1 MAHFETSNNDSI
13 KKTETMVSNN
23 ETKQWFV
30 QEITPYYNLVKPK
43 GTKPTMVYFIVRIKS
58 EQVRISTGYKVYPN
72 QWEKNKAKVSKLL
85 PKLES
90 DNNMILNNQIKIY
103 NQRFDEYKYLVNC
116 GQIEMNKDTLRHYI
130 YKGQIMKKIKKALN
144 IPQTLKNYIYND
156 ISFTDATKE
165 NRVREVEKFESFLNG
180 RVLNSYSE
188 LNTKLFREFQ
198 EWLIENV
205 EGKNEDGTASPAT
218 LNKIVSNL
226 LGSINKYLVANEI
239 ISKSQ
244 FIDIVVTPIRQT
256 KNDNKIAL
264 TEDEIYLLHNYQCET
279 EKDTQIRDLFL
290 LECTTGQR
298 FSDVNKVTNNIIH
311 KDGRTYINLVQDKN
325 KAPIQVDIL
334 FEMALEIVQKYDY
347 KLPNISNKLLNERIK
362 IIAQKAGIK
371 GSEELFFDHIDK
383 SKARTITRERHECV
397 CSHTGRNTFVTM
409 LSLRGWHYNEI
420 GRYTGH
426 KKIETIQHYD
436 KSKVG
441 TKYRVMFEALQ
452 KERPELLLKLVT
464 DKVDKEKLSKEITKE
479 PLNLSANPLLNDN
492 EKKELEYYAID
503 SITFDTLLDTQ
514 FLASKINK
522 ATELK
527 SQVGHLK
534 DGKLCSYDN
543 EITSL
548 ISEIE
553 KFSQSSTSDSDVAKQ
568 YVKQLSVWK
577 LSDLHDSFR
586 EIIVKCVKIGI
597 SKDAI
602 MQFINKA
609 VEIGLLDKER
619 FTNIKEITTVL
630 LNKRNKD

>member
-1 MAHFETSNNDSI
+1 MAHSETSNNGSI
-13 KKTETMVSNN
+13 KKAETMVSNN
-23 ETKQWFV
+23 EIKQCFV

-43 GTKPTMVYFIVRIKS
+43 GTKPTMVYFIVRIKK
-58 EQVRISTGYKVYPN
+58 EQVRISTRCKVYPN

-116 GQIEMNKDTLRHYI
+116 GQIEMNKDTLKHYI
-130 YKGQIMKKIKKALN
+130 YKGQIMKEIKEALN
-144 IPQTLKNYIYND
+144 IPQTLKKYIYND
-156 ISFTDATKE
+156 ISFTDATRE
-165 NRVREVEKFESFLNG
+165 NRIREVEKFESFLNG

-244 FIDIVVTPIRQT
+244 FIDIVVTPIKQT

-279 EKDTQIRDLFL
+279 EKDEQIRDLFL

-383 SKARTITRERHECV
+383 SKAYTITRERYECV

-409 LSLRGWHYNEI
+409 LSLRGWHYHEI

-464 DKVDKEKLSKEITKE
+464 DKVNKETSKE
-479 PLNLSANPLLNDN
+479 PNNLSTNSLLNDN
-492 EKKELEYYAID
+492 VKVKPEYYAIN
-503 SITFDTLLDTQ
+503 SITFDILLDTQ
-514 FLASKINK
+514 FFASKINK
-522 ATELK
+522 AVELQ

-543 EITSL
+543 EIASL

-577 LSDLHDSFR
+577 LSDLHDCFR
-586 EIIVKCVKIGI
+586 KMIIKCVEIGI
-597 SKDAI
+597 SRDAI

-609 VEIGLLDKER
+609 LEIGLLDNER
-619 FTNIKEITTVL
+619 FINIKEITTAL
-630 LNKRNKD
+630 LDKRNQD

>member
-1 MAHFETSNNDSI
+1 MAHSETSNNGSI
-13 KKTETMVSNN
+13 KKAETMVSNN
-23 ETKQWFV
+23 EIKQCFV

-43 GTKPTMVYFIVRIKS
+43 GTKPTMVYFIVRIKK
-58 EQVRISTGYKVYPN
+58 EQVRISTRCKVYPN

-116 GQIEMNKDTLRHYI
+116 GQIEMNKDTLKHYI
-130 YKGQIMKKIKKALN
+130 YKGQIMKEIKEALN
-144 IPQTLKNYIYND
+144 IPQTLKKYIYND
-156 ISFTDATKE
+156 ISFTDATRE
-165 NRVREVEKFESFLNG
+165 NRIREVEKFESFLNG

-244 FIDIVVTPIRQT
+244 FIDIVVTPIKQT

-279 EKDTQIRDLFL
+279 EKDEQIRDLFL

-383 SKARTITRERHECV
+383 SKAYTITRERYECV

-409 LSLRGWHYNEI
+409 LSLRGWHYHEI

-464 DKVDKEKLSKEITKE
+464 DKVNKETSKE
-479 PLNLSANPLLNDN
+479 PNNLSTNSLLNDN
-492 EKKELEYYAID
+492 VKVKPEYYAIN
-503 SITFDTLLDTQ
+503 SITFDILLDTQ
-514 FLASKINK
+514 FFASKINK
-522 ATELK
+522 AIELQ

-543 EITSL
+543 EIASL

-553 KFSQSSTSDSDVAKQ
+553 KLSQSSTSDSDVAKQ
-568 YVKQLSVWK
+568 YVKQLSVGK
-577 LSDLHDSFR
+577 LSDLHECFR
-586 EIIVKCVKIGI
+586 EMIIKCIKIGI

-609 VEIGLLDKER
+609 LEIGLLDNER
-619 FTNIKEITTVL
+619 FINIKEITTAL
-630 LNKRNKD
+630 LDKRNQD

>member
-1 MAHFETSNNDSI
+1 MAHSETSNNGSI
-13 KKTETMVSNN
+13 KKAETMVSNN
-23 ETKQWFV
+23 EIKQCFV

-43 GTKPTMVYFIVRIKS
+43 GTKPTMVYFIVRIKK
-58 EQVRISTGYKVYPN
+58 EQVRISTRCKVYPN

-116 GQIEMNKDTLRHYI
+116 GQIEMNKDTLKHYI
-130 YKGQIMKKIKKALN
+130 YKGQIMKEIKEALN
-144 IPQTLKNYIYND
+144 IPQTLKKYIYND
-156 ISFTDATKE
+156 ISFTDATRE
-165 NRVREVEKFESFLNG
+165 NRIREVEKFESFLNG

-244 FIDIVVTPIRQT
+244 FIDIVVTPIKQT

-279 EKDTQIRDLFL
+279 EKDEQIRDLFL

-383 SKARTITRERHECV
+383 SKAYTITRERYECV

-409 LSLRGWHYNEI
+409 LSLRGWHYHEI

-464 DKVDKEKLSKEITKE
+464 DKVNKETSKE
-479 PLNLSANPLLNDN
+479 PNNLSTNSLLNDN
-492 EKKELEYYAID
+492 VKVKPEYYAIN
-503 SITFDTLLDTQ
+503 SITFDILLDTQ
-514 FLASKINK
+514 FFASKINK
-522 ATELK
+522 AVELQ

-543 EITSL
+543 EIASL

-553 KFSQSSTSDSDVAKQ
+553 KLSQSSTSDSDVAKQ

-577 LSDLHDSFR
+577 LSDLHECFR
-586 EIIVKCVKIGI
+586 EMIIKCVKIGI
-597 SKDAI
+597 SRDAI

-609 VEIGLLDKER
+609 LEIGLLDNER
-619 FTNIKEITTVL
+619 FINIKEITTAL
-630 LNKRNKD
+630 LDKRNQD

>member
-1 MAHFETSNNDSI
+1 MAHSETSNNDSI
-13 KKTETMVSNN
+13 KKAETMVSNN
-23 ETKQWFV
+23 EIKQCFV

-43 GTKPTMVYFIVRIKS
+43 GTKPTMVYFIVRIKK
-58 EQVRISTGYKVYPN
+58 EQVRISTRCKVYPN

-116 GQIEMNKDTLRHYI
+116 GQVEMNKDTLKHYI
-130 YKGQIMKKIKKALN
+130 YKGQIMKEIKEALN
-144 IPQTLKNYIYND
+144 IPQTLKKYIYND
-156 ISFTDATKE
+156 ISFTDATRE
-165 NRVREVEKFESFLNG
+165 NRIREVEKFESFLKG

-244 FIDIVVTPIRQT
+244 FIDIVITPIKQT

-279 EKDTQIRDLFL
+279 EKDEQIRDLFL

-383 SKARTITRERHECV
+383 SKAYTITRERYECV

-409 LSLRGWHYNEI
+409 LSLRGWHYHEI

-464 DKVDKEKLSKEITKE
+464 DKVNKETSKE
-479 PLNLSANPLLNDN
+479 PNNLSTNSLLNDN
-492 EKKELEYYAID
+492 VKVKPEYYAIN
-503 SITFDTLLDTQ
+503 SITFDILLDTQ
-514 FLASKINK
+514 FFASKINK
-522 ATELK
+522 AVELQ

-543 EITSL
+543 EIASL

-577 LSDLHDSFR
+577 LSDLHDCFR
-586 EIIVKCVKIGI
+586 KMIIKCVEIGI
-597 SKDAI
+597 SRDAI

-609 VEIGLLDKER
+609 LEIGLLDNER
-619 FTNIKEITTVL
+619 FTHIKEITTAL
-630 LNKRNKD
+630 LDKRNQG

>member
-1 MAHFETSNNDSI
+1 MAHSETSNNGSI
-13 KKTETMVSNN
+13 KKAETMVSNN
-23 ETKQWFV
+23 EIKQCFV

-43 GTKPTMVYFIVRIKS
+43 GTKPTMVYFIVRIKK
-58 EQVRISTGYKVYPN
+58 EQVRISTRCKVYPN

-116 GQIEMNKDTLRHYI
+116 GQIEMNKDTLKHYI
-130 YKGQIMKKIKKALN
+130 YKGQIMKEIKEALN
-144 IPQTLKNYIYND
+144 IPQTLKKYIYND
-156 ISFTDATKE
+156 ISFTDATRE
-165 NRVREVEKFESFLNG
+165 NRIREVEKFESFLNG

-244 FIDIVVTPIRQT
+244 FIDIVVTPIKQT

-279 EKDTQIRDLFL
+279 EKDEQIRDLFL

-383 SKARTITRERHECV
+383 SKAYTITRERYECV

-409 LSLRGWHYNEI
+409 LSLRGWHYHEI

-464 DKVDKEKLSKEITKE
+464 DKVNKETSKE
-479 PLNLSANPLLNDN
+479 PNNLSTNSLLNDN
-492 EKKELEYYAID
+492 VKVKPEYYAIN
-503 SITFDTLLDTQ
+503 SITFDILLDTQ
-514 FLASKINK
+514 FFASKINK
-522 ATELK
+522 AIELQ

-543 EITSL
+543 EIASL

-568 YVKQLSVWK
+568 YVKQLSVGK
-577 LSDLHDSFR
+577 LSDLHECFR
-586 EIIVKCVKIGI
+586 EMIIKCIKIGI

-609 VEIGLLDKER
+609 LEIGLLDNER
-619 FTNIKEITTVL
+619 FINIKEITTAL
-630 LNKRNKD
+630 LDKRNQD

>member
-1 MAHFETSNNDSI
+1 MAHSETSNNGSI
-13 KKTETMVSNN
+13 KKAETMVSNN
-23 ETKQWFV
+23 EIKQCFV

-43 GTKPTMVYFIVRIKS
+43 GTKPTMVYFIVRIKK
-58 EQVRISTGYKVYPN
+58 EQVRISTRCKVYPN

-90 DNNMILNNQIKIY
+90 DNNMILNNQIKKY

-116 GQIEMNKDTLRHYI
+116 GQIEMNKDTLKHYI
-130 YKGQIMKKIKKALN
+130 YKGQIMKEIKEALN
-144 IPQTLKNYIYND
+144 IPQTLKKYIYND
-156 ISFTDATKE
+156 ISFTDATRE
-165 NRVREVEKFESFLNG
+165 NRIREVEKFESFLNG

-244 FIDIVVTPIRQT
+244 FIDIVVTPIKQT

-279 EKDTQIRDLFL
+279 EKDEQIRDLFL

-383 SKARTITRERHECV
+383 SKAYTITRERYECV

-409 LSLRGWHYNEI
+409 LSLRGWHYHEI

-464 DKVDKEKLSKEITKE
+464 DKVNKETRKE
-479 PLNLSANPLLNDN
+479 PNNLSTNSLLNDN
-492 EKKELEYYAID
+492 EKVKPEYYAIN
-503 SITFDTLLDTQ
+503 SITFDILLDTQ
-514 FLASKINK
+514 FFASKINK
-522 ATELK
+522 AVELQ

-543 EITSL
+543 EIASL

-577 LSDLHDSFR
+577 LSDLHDCFR
-586 EIIVKCVKIGI
+586 KMIIKCVEIGI
-597 SKDAI
+597 SRDAI

-609 VEIGLLDKER
+609 LEIGLLDNAR
-619 FTNIKEITTVL
+619 FTNIKEITTAL
-630 LNKRNKD
+630 LDKRNQD

>member
-1 MAHFETSNNDSI
+1 MKEI
-13 KKTETMVSNN
+13 KE
-23 ETKQWFV
+23 
-30 QEITPYYNLVKPK
+30 
-43 GTKPTMVYFIVRIKS
+43 
-58 EQVRISTGYKVYPN
+58 
-72 QWEKNKAKVSKLL
+72 
-85 PKLES
+85 
-90 DNNMILNNQIKIY
+90 
-103 NQRFDEYKYLVNC
+103 
-116 GQIEMNKDTLRHYI
+116 
-130 YKGQIMKKIKKALN
+130 ALN
-144 IPQTLKNYIYND
+144 IPQTLKKYIYND
-156 ISFTDATKE
+156 ISFTDATRE
-165 NRVREVEKFESFLNG
+165 NRIREVEKFESFLNG

-244 FIDIVVTPIRQT
+244 FIDIVVTPIKQT

-279 EKDTQIRDLFL
+279 EKDEQIRDLFL

-383 SKARTITRERHECV
+383 SKAYTITRERYECV

-409 LSLRGWHYNEI
+409 LSLRGWHYHEI

-464 DKVDKEKLSKEITKE
+464 DKVNKETSKE
-479 PLNLSANPLLNDN
+479 PNNLSTNSLLNDN
-492 EKKELEYYAID
+492 VKVKPEYYAIN
-503 SITFDTLLDTQ
+503 SITFDILLDTQ
-514 FLASKINK
+514 FFASKINK
-522 ATELK
+522 AIELQ

-543 EITSL
+543 EIASL

-553 KFSQSSTSDSDVAKQ
+553 KLSQSSTSDSDVAKQ
-568 YVKQLSVWK
+568 YVKQLSVGK
-577 LSDLHDSFR
+577 LSDLHECFR
-586 EIIVKCVKIGI
+586 EMIIKCIKIGI

-609 VEIGLLDKER
+609 LEIGLLDNER
-619 FTNIKEITTVL
+619 FINIKEITTAL
-630 LNKRNKD
+630 LDKRNQD

>member
-1 MAHFETSNNDSI
+1 MAHSETSNNGSI
-13 KKTETMVSNN
+13 KKAETMVSNN
-23 ETKQWFV
+23 EIKQCFV

-43 GTKPTMVYFIVRIKS
+43 GTKPTMVYFIVRIKK
-58 EQVRISTGYKVYPN
+58 EQVRISTRCKVYPN

-116 GQIEMNKDTLRHYI
+116 GQIEMNKDTLKHYI
-130 YKGQIMKKIKKALN
+130 YKGQIMKEIKEALN
-144 IPQTLKNYIYND
+144 IPQTLKKYIYND
-156 ISFTDATKE
+156 ISFTDATRE
-165 NRVREVEKFESFLNG
+165 NRIREVEKFESFLNG

-244 FIDIVVTPIRQT
+244 FIDIVVTPIKQT

-264 TEDEIYLLHNYQCET
+264 TGDEIYLLHNYQCET
-279 EKDTQIRDLFL
+279 EKDEQIRDLFL

-383 SKARTITRERHECV
+383 SKAYTITRERYECV

-409 LSLRGWHYNEI
+409 LSLRGWHYHEI

-464 DKVDKEKLSKEITKE
+464 DKVNKETSKE
-479 PLNLSANPLLNDN
+479 PNNLSTNSLLNDN
-492 EKKELEYYAID
+492 VKVKPEYYAIN
-503 SITFDTLLDTQ
+503 SITFDILLDTQ
-514 FLASKINK
+514 FFASKINK
-522 ATELK
+522 AVELQ

-543 EITSL
+543 EIASL

-553 KFSQSSTSDSDVAKQ
+553 KLSQSSTSDSDVAKQ

-577 LSDLHDSFR
+577 LSDLHDCFR
-586 EIIVKCVKIGI
+586 KMIIKCVEIGI
-597 SKDAI
+597 SRDAI

-609 VEIGLLDKER
+609 LEIGLLDNER
-619 FTNIKEITTVL
+619 FINIKEITTAL
-630 LNKRNKD
+630 LDKRNQD

>member
-1 MAHFETSNNDSI
+1 MAHSETSNNGSI
-13 KKTETMVSNN
+13 KKAETMVSNN
-23 ETKQWFV
+23 EIKQCFV

-43 GTKPTMVYFIVRIKS
+43 GTKPTMVYFIVRIKK
-58 EQVRISTGYKVYPN
+58 EQVRISTRCKVYPN

-116 GQIEMNKDTLRHYI
+116 GQIEMNKDTLKHYI
-130 YKGQIMKKIKKALN
+130 YKGQIMKEIKEALN
-144 IPQTLKNYIYND
+144 IPQTLKKYIYND
-156 ISFTDATKE
+156 ISFTDATRE
-165 NRVREVEKFESFLNG
+165 NRIREVEKFESFLNG

-244 FIDIVVTPIRQT
+244 FIDIVVTPIKQT

-279 EKDTQIRDLFL
+279 EKDEQIRDLFL

-383 SKARTITRERHECV
+383 SKAYTITRERYECV

-409 LSLRGWHYNEI
+409 LSLRGWHYHEI

-464 DKVDKEKLSKEITKE
+464 DKVNKETSKE
-479 PLNLSANPLLNDN
+479 PNNLSTNSLLNDN
-492 EKKELEYYAID
+492 VKVKPEYYAIN
-503 SITFDTLLDTQ
+503 SITFDILLDTQ
-514 FLASKINK
+514 FFASKINK
-522 ATELK
+522 AVELQ

-543 EITSL
+543 EIASL

-568 YVKQLSVWK
+568 YVKQLSVGK
-577 LSDLHDSFR
+577 LSDLHECFR
-586 EIIVKCVKIGI
+586 EMIIKCVKIGI
-597 SKDAI
+597 SRDAI

-609 VEIGLLDKER
+609 LEIGLLDNAR
-619 FTNIKEITTVL
+619 FTNIKEITTAL
-630 LNKRNKD
+630 LDKRNQD

>member
-1 MAHFETSNNDSI
+1 
-13 KKTETMVSNN
+13 
-23 ETKQWFV
+23 
-30 QEITPYYNLVKPK
+30 
-43 GTKPTMVYFIVRIKS
+43 
-58 EQVRISTGYKVYPN
+58 
-72 QWEKNKAKVSKLL
+72 
-85 PKLES
+85 
-90 DNNMILNNQIKIY
+90 MILNNQIKIY

-116 GQIEMNKDTLRHYI
+116 GQIEMNKDTLKHYI
-130 YKGQIMKKIKKALN
+130 YKGQIMKEIKEALN
-144 IPQTLKNYIYND
+144 IPQTLKKYIYND
-156 ISFTDATKE
+156 ISFTDATRE
-165 NRVREVEKFESFLNG
+165 NRIREVEKFESFLNG

-244 FIDIVVTPIRQT
+244 FIDIVVTPIKQT

-279 EKDTQIRDLFL
+279 EKDEQIRDLFL

-383 SKARTITRERHECV
+383 SKAYTITRERYECV

-409 LSLRGWHYNEI
+409 LSLRGWHYHEI

-464 DKVDKEKLSKEITKE
+464 DKVNKETSKE
-479 PLNLSANPLLNDN
+479 PNNLSTNSLLNDN
-492 EKKELEYYAID
+492 VKVKPEYYAIN
-503 SITFDTLLDTQ
+503 SITFDILLDTQ
-514 FLASKINK
+514 FFASKINK
-522 ATELK
+522 AIELQ

-543 EITSL
+543 EIASL

-553 KFSQSSTSDSDVAKQ
+553 KLSQSSTSDSDVAKQ
-568 YVKQLSVWK
+568 YVKQLSVGK
-577 LSDLHDSFR
+577 LSDLHECFR
-586 EIIVKCVKIGI
+586 EMIIKCIKIGI

-609 VEIGLLDKER
+609 LEIGLLDNER
-619 FTNIKEITTVL
+619 FINIKEITTAL
-630 LNKRNKD
+630 LDKRNQD

>member
-1 MAHFETSNNDSI
+1 MAHSETSNNGSI
-13 KKTETMVSNN
+13 KKAETMVSNN
-23 ETKQWFV
+23 EIKQCFV

-43 GTKPTMVYFIVRIKS
+43 GTKPTMVYFIVRIKK
-58 EQVRISTGYKVYPN
+58 EQVRISTRCKVYPN

-116 GQIEMNKDTLRHYI
+116 GQIEMNKDTLKHYI
-130 YKGQIMKKIKKALN
+130 YKGQIMKEIKEALN
-144 IPQTLKNYIYND
+144 IPQTLKKYIYND
-156 ISFTDATKE
+156 ISFTDATRE
-165 NRVREVEKFESFLNG
+165 NRIREVEKFESFLNG

-244 FIDIVVTPIRQT
+244 FIDIVVTPIKQT

-279 EKDTQIRDLFL
+279 EKDEQIRDLFL

-383 SKARTITRERHECV
+383 SKAYTITRERYECV

-409 LSLRGWHYNEI
+409 LSLRGWHYHEI

-464 DKVDKEKLSKEITKE
+464 DKVNKETSKE
-479 PLNLSANPLLNDN
+479 PNNLSTNSLLNDN
-492 EKKELEYYAID
+492 VKVKPEYYAIN
-503 SITFDTLLDTQ
+503 SITFDILLDTQ
-514 FLASKINK
+514 FFASKINK
-522 ATELK
+522 AIELQ

-543 EITSL
+543 EIASL

-553 KFSQSSTSDSDVAKQ
+553 KLSQSSTSDSDVAKQ
-568 YVKQLSVWK
+568 YVKQLSVGK
-577 LSDLHDSFR
+577 QSDLHDSFR
-586 EIIVKCVKIGI
+586 EMIIKCVKIGI

-609 VEIGLLDKER
+609 LEIGLLDNER
-619 FTNIKEITTVL
+619 FINIKEITTAL
-630 LNKRNKD
+630 LDKRNQD

>member
-1 MAHFETSNNDSI
+1 MAHSETSNNGSI
-13 KKTETMVSNN
+13 KKAETMVSNN
-23 ETKQWFV
+23 EIKQCFV

-43 GTKPTMVYFIVRIKS
+43 GTKPTMVYFIVRIKK
-58 EQVRISTGYKVYPN
+58 EQVRISTRCKVYPN
-72 QWEKNKAKVSKLL
+72 QWEKDKAKVSKLL

-116 GQIEMNKDTLRHYI
+116 GQIEMNKDTLKHYI
-130 YKGQIMKKIKKALN
+130 YKGQIMKEIKEALN
-144 IPQTLKNYIYND
+144 IPQTLKKYIYND
-156 ISFTDATKE
+156 ISFTDATRE
-165 NRVREVEKFESFLNG
+165 NRIREVEKFESFLNG

-244 FIDIVVTPIRQT
+244 FIDIVVTPIKQT

-279 EKDTQIRDLFL
+279 EKDEQIRDLFL

-383 SKARTITRERHECV
+383 SKAYTITRERYECV

-409 LSLRGWHYNEI
+409 LSLRGWHYHEI

-464 DKVDKEKLSKEITKE
+464 DKVNKETSKE
-479 PLNLSANPLLNDN
+479 PNNLSTNSLLNDN
-492 EKKELEYYAID
+492 VKVKPEYYAIN
-503 SITFDTLLDTQ
+503 SITFDILLDTQ
-514 FLASKINK
+514 FFASKINK
-522 ATELK
+522 AIELQ

-543 EITSL
+543 EIASL

-553 KFSQSSTSDSDVAKQ
+553 KLSQSSTSDSDVAKQ
-568 YVKQLSVWK
+568 YVKQLSVGK
-577 LSDLHDSFR
+577 QSDLYDSFR
-586 EIIVKCVKIGI
+586 EMIIKCVKIGI

-609 VEIGLLDKER
+609 LEIGLLDNER
-619 FTNIKEITTVL
+619 FINIKEITTAL
-630 LNKRNKD
+630 LDKRNQD

>member
-1 MAHFETSNNDSI
+1 MAHSETSNNGSI
-13 KKTETMVSNN
+13 KKAETMVSNN
-23 ETKQWFV
+23 EIKQCFV

-43 GTKPTMVYFIVRIKS
+43 GTKPTMVYFIVRIKK
-58 EQVRISTGYKVYPN
+58 EQVRISTRCKVYPN

-116 GQIEMNKDTLRHYI
+116 GQIEMNKDTLKHYI
-130 YKGQIMKKIKKALN
+130 YKGQIMKEIKEALN
-144 IPQTLKNYIYND
+144 IPQTLKKYIYND
-156 ISFTDATKE
+156 ISFTDATRE
-165 NRVREVEKFESFLNG
+165 NRIREVEKFESFLNG

-244 FIDIVVTPIRQT
+244 FIDIVVTPIKQT

-279 EKDTQIRDLFL
+279 EKDEQIRDLFL

-383 SKARTITRERHECV
+383 SKAYTITRERYECV

-409 LSLRGWHYNEI
+409 LSLRGWHYHEI

-464 DKVDKEKLSKEITKE
+464 DKVNKETRKE
-479 PLNLSANPLLNDN
+479 PNNLSTNSLLNDN
-492 EKKELEYYAID
+492 EKVKPEYYAIN
-503 SITFDTLLDTQ
+503 SITFDILLDTQ
-514 FLASKINK
+514 FFASKINK
-522 ATELK
+522 AVELQ

-543 EITSL
+543 EIASL

-568 YVKQLSVWK
+568 YVKQLSVGK
-577 LSDLHDSFR
+577 LSDLHECFR
-586 EIIVKCVKIGI
+586 EMIIKCVKIGI

-609 VEIGLLDKER
+609 LEIGLLDNER
-619 FTNIKEITTVL
+619 FINIKEITTAL
-630 LNKRNKD
+630 LDKRNQD

>member
-1 MAHFETSNNDSI
+1 MAHSETSNNGSI
-13 KKTETMVSNN
+13 KKAETMVSNN
-23 ETKQWFV
+23 EIKQCFV

-43 GTKPTMVYFIVRIKS
+43 GTKPTMVYFIVRIKK
-58 EQVRISTGYKVYPN
+58 EQVRISTRCKVYPN

-116 GQIEMNKDTLRHYI
+116 GQIEMNKDTLKHYI
-130 YKGQIMKKIKKALN
+130 YKGQIMKEIKEALN
-144 IPQTLKNYIYND
+144 IPQTLKKYIYND
-156 ISFTDATKE
+156 ISFTDATRE
-165 NRVREVEKFESFLNG
+165 NRIREVEKFESFLNG

-244 FIDIVVTPIRQT
+244 FIDIVVTPIKQT

-279 EKDTQIRDLFL
+279 EKDEQIRDLFL

-383 SKARTITRERHECV
+383 SKAYTITRERYECV

-409 LSLRGWHYNEI
+409 LSLRGWHYHEI

-464 DKVDKEKLSKEITKE
+464 DKVNKETSKE
-479 PLNLSANPLLNDN
+479 PNNLSTNSLLNDN
-492 EKKELEYYAID
+492 VKVKPEYYAIN
-503 SITFDTLLDTQ
+503 SITFDILLDTQ
-514 FLASKINK
+514 FFASKINK
-522 ATELK
+522 AVELQ

-543 EITSL
+543 EIASL

-568 YVKQLSVWK
+568 YVKQLSVGK
-577 LSDLHDSFR
+577 LSDLYDCFR
-586 EIIVKCVKIGI
+586 EMIIKCVKIGI

-609 VEIGLLDKER
+609 LEIGLLDNER
-619 FTNIKEITTVL
+619 FINIKEITTAL
-630 LNKRNKD
+630 LDKRNQD

>member
-1 MAHFETSNNDSI
+1 MAHSETSNNGSI
-13 KKTETMVSNN
+13 KKAETMVSNN
-23 ETKQWFV
+23 EIKQCFV

-43 GTKPTMVYFIVRIKS
+43 GTKPTMVYFIVRIKK
-58 EQVRISTGYKVYPN
+58 EQVRISTRCKVYPN

-90 DNNMILNNQIKIY
+90 DNNMILNNQIKKY

-116 GQIEMNKDTLRHYI
+116 GQIEMNKDTLKHYI
-130 YKGQIMKKIKKALN
+130 YKGQIMKEIKEALN
-144 IPQTLKNYIYND
+144 IPQTLKKYIYND
-156 ISFTDATKE
+156 ISFTDATRE
-165 NRVREVEKFESFLNG
+165 NRIREVEKFESFLNG

-244 FIDIVVTPIRQT
+244 FIDIVVTPIKQT

-279 EKDTQIRDLFL
+279 EKDEQIRDLFL

-383 SKARTITRERHECV
+383 SKAYTITRERYECV

-409 LSLRGWHYNEI
+409 LSLRGWHYHEI

-464 DKVDKEKLSKEITKE
+464 DKVNKETRKE
-479 PLNLSANPLLNDN
+479 PNNLSTNSLLNDN
-492 EKKELEYYAID
+492 EKVKPEYYAIN
-503 SITFDTLLDTQ
+503 SITFDILLDTQ
-514 FLASKINK
+514 FFASKINK
-522 ATELK
+522 AVELQ

-543 EITSL
+543 EIASL

-577 LSDLHDSFR
+577 LSDLHDCF
-586 EIIVKCVKIGI
+586 
-597 SKDAI
+597 
-602 MQFINKA
+602 
-609 VEIGLLDKER
+609 
-619 FTNIKEITTVL
+619 
-630 LNKRNKD
+630 

>member
-1 MAHFETSNNDSI
+1 MAHSETSNNGSI
-13 KKTETMVSNN
+13 KKAETMVSNN
-23 ETKQWFV
+23 EIKQCFV

-43 GTKPTMVYFIVRIKS
+43 GTKPTMVYFIVRIKK
-58 EQVRISTGYKVYPN
+58 EQVRISTRCKVYPN

-116 GQIEMNKDTLRHYI
+116 GQIEMNKDTLKHYI
-130 YKGQIMKKIKKALN
+130 YKGQIMKEIKEALN
-144 IPQTLKNYIYND
+144 IPQTLKKYIYND
-156 ISFTDATKE
+156 ISFTDATRE
-165 NRVREVEKFESFLNG
+165 NRIREVEKFESFLNG

-244 FIDIVVTPIRQT
+244 FIDIVVTPIKQT

-279 EKDTQIRDLFL
+279 EKDEQIRDLFL

-383 SKARTITRERHECV
+383 SKAYTITRERYECV

-409 LSLRGWHYNEI
+409 LSLRGWHYHEI

-464 DKVDKEKLSKEITKE
+464 DKVNKETSKE
-479 PLNLSANPLLNDN
+479 PNNLSTNSLLNDN
-492 EKKELEYYAID
+492 VKVKPEYYAIN
-503 SITFDTLLDTQ
+503 SITFDILLDTQ
-514 FLASKINK
+514 FFASKINK
-522 ATELK
+522 AVELQ

-543 EITSL
+543 EIASL

-553 KFSQSSTSDSDVAKQ
+553 KLSQSSTSDSDVAKQ

-577 LSDLHDSFR
+577 LSDLHDCFR
-586 EIIVKCVKIGI
+586 KMIIKCVEIGI
-597 SKDAI
+597 SRDAI

-609 VEIGLLDKER
+609 LEIGLLDNER
-619 FTNIKEITTVL
+619 FTNIKEITTAL
-630 LNKRNKD
+630 LDKRNQD

>member
-1 MAHFETSNNDSI
+1 MAHSETSNNGSI
-13 KKTETMVSNN
+13 KKAETMVSNN
-23 ETKQWFV
+23 EIKQCFV

-43 GTKPTMVYFIVRIKS
+43 GTKPTMVYFIVRIKK
-58 EQVRISTGYKVYPN
+58 EQVRISTRCKVYPN
-72 QWEKNKAKVSKLL
+72 QWEKDKAKVSKLL

-116 GQIEMNKDTLRHYI
+116 GQIEMNKDTLKHYI
-130 YKGQIMKKIKKALN
+130 YKGQIMKEIKEALN
-144 IPQTLKNYIYND
+144 IPQTLKKYIYND
-156 ISFTDATKE
+156 ISFTDATRE
-165 NRVREVEKFESFLNG
+165 NRIREVEKFESFLNG

-244 FIDIVVTPIRQT
+244 FIDIVVTPIKQT

-279 EKDTQIRDLFL
+279 EKDEQIRDLFL

-383 SKARTITRERHECV
+383 SKAYTITRERYECV

-409 LSLRGWHYNEI
+409 LSLRGWHYHEI

-464 DKVDKEKLSKEITKE
+464 DKVNKETSKE
-479 PLNLSANPLLNDN
+479 PNNLSTNSLLNDN
-492 EKKELEYYAID
+492 VKVKPEYYAIN
-503 SITFDTLLDTQ
+503 SITFDILLDTQ
-514 FLASKINK
+514 FFASKINK
-522 ATELK
+522 AIELQ

-543 EITSL
+543 EIASL

-553 KFSQSSTSDSDVAKQ
+553 KLSQSSTSDSDVAKQ
-568 YVKQLSVWK
+568 YVKQLSVGK
-577 LSDLHDSFR
+577 LSDLHECFR
-586 EIIVKCVKIGI
+586 EMIIKCIKIGI

-609 VEIGLLDKER
+609 LEIGLLDNAR
-619 FTNIKEITTVL
+619 FTNIKEITTAL
-630 LNKRNKD
+630 LDKRNQD

>member
-1 MAHFETSNNDSI
+1 MAHSETSNNGSI
-13 KKTETMVSNN
+13 KKAETMVSNN
-23 ETKQWFV
+23 EIKQCFV

-43 GTKPTMVYFIVRIKS
+43 GTKPTMVYFIVRIKK
-58 EQVRISTGYKVYPN
+58 EQVRISTRCKVYPN

-116 GQIEMNKDTLRHYI
+116 GQIEMNKDTLKHYI
-130 YKGQIMKKIKKALN
+130 YKGQIMKEIKEALN
-144 IPQTLKNYIYND
+144 IPQTLKKYIYND
-156 ISFTDATKE
+156 ISFTDATRE
-165 NRVREVEKFESFLNG
+165 NRIREVEKFESFLNG

-244 FIDIVVTPIRQT
+244 FIDIVVTPIKQT

-279 EKDTQIRDLFL
+279 EKDEQIRDLFL

-383 SKARTITRERHECV
+383 SKAYTITRERYECV

-409 LSLRGWHYNEI
+409 LSLRGWHYHEI

-464 DKVDKEKLSKEITKE
+464 DKVNKETSKE
-479 PLNLSANPLLNDN
+479 PNNLSTNSLLNDN
-492 EKKELEYYAID
+492 VKVKPEYYAIN
-503 SITFDTLLDTQ
+503 SITFDILLDTQ
-514 FLASKINK
+514 FFASKINK
-522 ATELK
+522 AVELQ

-543 EITSL
+543 EIASL

-553 KFSQSSTSDSDVAKQ
+553 KLSQSSTSDSDVAKQ
-568 YVKQLSVWK
+568 YVKQLSIGK
-577 LSDLHDSFR
+577 LSDLHECFR
-586 EIIVKCVKIGI
+586 EMIIKCIKIGI

-609 VEIGLLDKER
+609 LEIGLLDNER
-619 FTNIKEITTVL
+619 FTNIKEITTAL
-630 LNKRNKD
+630 LDKRNQD

>member
-1 MAHFETSNNDSI
+1 MAHSETSNNGSI
-13 KKTETMVSNN
+13 KKAETMVSNN
-23 ETKQWFV
+23 EIKQCFV

-43 GTKPTMVYFIVRIKS
+43 GTKPTMVYFIVRIKK
-58 EQVRISTGYKVYPN
+58 EQVRISTRCKVYPN

-116 GQIEMNKDTLRHYI
+116 GQIEMNKDTLKHYI
-130 YKGQIMKKIKKALN
+130 YKGQIMKEIKEALN
-144 IPQTLKNYIYND
+144 IPQTLKKYIYND
-156 ISFTDATKE
+156 ISFTDATRE
-165 NRVREVEKFESFLNG
+165 NRIREVEKFESFLNG

-244 FIDIVVTPIRQT
+244 FIDIVVTPIKQT

-279 EKDTQIRDLFL
+279 EKDEQIRDLFL

-383 SKARTITRERHECV
+383 SKAYTITRERYECV

-409 LSLRGWHYNEI
+409 LSLRGWHYHEI

-464 DKVDKEKLSKEITKE
+464 DKVNKETRKE
-479 PLNLSANPLLNDN
+479 PNNLSTNSLLNDN
-492 EKKELEYYAID
+492 EKVKPEYYAIN
-503 SITFDTLLDTQ
+503 SITFDILLDTQ
-514 FLASKINK
+514 FFASKINK
-522 ATELK
+522 AVELQ

-543 EITSL
+543 EIASL

-568 YVKQLSVWK
+568 YVKQLSVGK
-577 LSDLHDSFR
+577 LSDLHECFR
-586 EIIVKCVKIGI
+586 EMIIKCVKIGI

-609 VEIGLLDKER
+609 LEIGLLDNAS
-619 FTNIKEITTVL
+619 FTNIKEITTAL
-630 LNKRNKD
+630 LDKRNQD

>member
-1 MAHFETSNNDSI
+1 MAHSETSNNGSI
-13 KKTETMVSNN
+13 KKAETMVSNN
-23 ETKQWFV
+23 EIKQCFV

-43 GTKPTMVYFIVRIKS
+43 GTKPTMVYFIVRIKK
-58 EQVRISTGYKVYPN
+58 EQVRISTRCKVYPN

-116 GQIEMNKDTLRHYI
+116 GQIEMNKDTLKHYI
-130 YKGQIMKKIKKALN
+130 YKGQIMKEIKEALN
-144 IPQTLKNYIYND
+144 IPQTLKKYIYND
-156 ISFTDATKE
+156 ISFTDATRE
-165 NRVREVEKFESFLNG
+165 NRIREVEKFESFLNG

-244 FIDIVVTPIRQT
+244 FIDIVVTPIKQT

-279 EKDTQIRDLFL
+279 EKDEQIRDLFL

-371 GSEELFFDHIDK
+371 GSEELFFDHINK
-383 SKARTITRERHECV
+383 SKAYTITRERYECV

-409 LSLRGWHYNEI
+409 LSLRGWHYHEI

-464 DKVDKEKLSKEITKE
+464 DKVNKETSKE
-479 PLNLSANPLLNDN
+479 PNNLSTNSLLNDN
-492 EKKELEYYAID
+492 VKVKPEYYAIN
-503 SITFDTLLDTQ
+503 SITFDILLDTQ
-514 FLASKINK
+514 FFASKINK
-522 ATELK
+522 AVELQ

-543 EITSL
+543 EIASL

-553 KFSQSSTSDSDVAKQ
+553 KLSQSSTSDSDVAKQ

-577 LSDLHDSFR
+577 LSDLHDCFR
-586 EIIVKCVKIGI
+586 KMIIKCVEIGI
-597 SKDAI
+597 SRDAI

-609 VEIGLLDKER
+609 LEIGLLDNER
-619 FTNIKEITTVL
+619 FINIKEITTAL
-630 LNKRNKD
+630 LDKRNQD

>member
-1 MAHFETSNNDSI
+1 MAHSETSNNDSI
-13 KKTETMVSNN
+13 KKAETMVSNN
-23 ETKQWFV
+23 EIKQCFV

-43 GTKPTMVYFIVRIKS
+43 GTKPTMVYFIVRIKK
-58 EQVRISTGYKVYPN
+58 EQVRISTRCKVYPN

-116 GQIEMNKDTLRHYI
+116 GQVEMNKDTLKHYI
-130 YKGQIMKKIKKALN
+130 YKGQIMKEIKEALN
-144 IPQTLKNYIYND
+144 IPQTLKKYIYND
-156 ISFTDATKE
+156 ISFTDATRE
-165 NRVREVEKFESFLNG
+165 NRIREVEKFESFLKG

-244 FIDIVVTPIRQT
+244 FIDIVVTPIKQT

-279 EKDTQIRDLFL
+279 EKDEQIRDLFL

-362 IIAQKAGIK
+362 IIAQTAGIK

-383 SKARTITRERHECV
+383 SKAYTITRERYECV

-409 LSLRGWHYNEI
+409 LSLRGWHYHEI

-464 DKVDKEKLSKEITKE
+464 DKVNKETSKE
-479 PLNLSANPLLNDN
+479 PNNLSTNSLLNDN
-492 EKKELEYYAID
+492 VKVKPEYYAIN
-503 SITFDTLLDTQ
+503 SITFDILLDTQ
-514 FLASKINK
+514 FFASKINK
-522 ATELK
+522 AVELQ

-543 EITSL
+543 EIASL

-577 LSDLHDSFR
+577 LSDLHDCFR
-586 EIIVKCVKIGI
+586 KMIIKCVEIGI
-597 SKDAI
+597 SRDAI

-609 VEIGLLDKER
+609 LEIGLLDNAR
-619 FTNIKEITTVL
+619 FTNIKEITTAL
-630 LNKRNKD
+630 LDKRNQD

>member
-1 MAHFETSNNDSI
+1 MAHSETSNNGSI
-13 KKTETMVSNN
+13 KKAETMVSNN
-23 ETKQWFV
+23 EIKQCFV

-43 GTKPTMVYFIVRIKS
+43 GTKPTMVYFIVRIKK
-58 EQVRISTGYKVYPN
+58 EQVRISTRCKVYPN

-116 GQIEMNKDTLRHYI
+116 GQIEMNKDTLKHYI
-130 YKGQIMKKIKKALN
+130 YKGQIMKEIKEALN
-144 IPQTLKNYIYND
+144 IPQTLKKYIYND
-156 ISFTDATKE
+156 ISFTDATRE
-165 NRVREVEKFESFLNG
+165 NRIREVEKFESFLNG

-244 FIDIVVTPIRQT
+244 FIDIVVTPIKQT

-279 EKDTQIRDLFL
+279 EKDEQIRDLFL

-383 SKARTITRERHECV
+383 SKAYTITRERYECV

-409 LSLRGWHYNEI
+409 LSLRGWHYHEI

-464 DKVDKEKLSKEITKE
+464 DKVNKETRKE
-479 PLNLSANPLLNDN
+479 PNNLSTNSLLNDN
-492 EKKELEYYAID
+492 EKVKPEYYAIN
-503 SITFDTLLDTQ
+503 SITFDILLDTQ
-514 FLASKINK
+514 FFASKINK
-522 ATELK
+522 AVELQ

-543 EITSL
+543 EIASL

-577 LSDLHDSFR
+577 LSDLHDCFR
-586 EIIVKCVKIGI
+586 KMIIKCVEIGI
-597 SKDAI
+597 SRDAI

-609 VEIGLLDKER
+609 LEIGLLDNAR
-619 FTNIKEITTVL
+619 FTNIKEITTAL
-630 LNKRNKD
+630 LDKRNQD

>member
-1 MAHFETSNNDSI
+1 MAIPTKNLLSQ
-13 KKTETMVSNN
+13 TMVSNN

-43 GTKPTMVYFIVRIKS
+43 GTKPTMVYFIVRIKN
-58 EQVRISTGYKVYPN
+58 EQVRISTGCKVYPH
-72 QWEKNKAKVSKLL
+72 QWEKNKAKVSKQL

-90 DNNMILNNQIKIY
+90 DNNMILNDQIEIY

-116 GQIEMNKDTLRHYI
+116 GQIEMNKETLKQYI
-130 YKGQIMKKIKKALN
+130 YKGQIMKKEKEILN
-144 IPQTLKNYIYND
+144 IPQTLKSSIYND
-156 ISFTDATKE
+156 VSFVNVTRK
-165 NRVREVEKFESFLNG
+165 NRIREVEKFESFLNG
-180 RVLNSYSE
+180 RVLDSYSE

-198 EWLIENV
+198 EWLIENI

-244 FIDIVVTPIRQT
+244 FTDIVVTPIKQT

-298 FSDVNKVTNNIIH
+298 FSDVDKVTNNIIH
-311 KDGRTYINLVQDKN
+311 KDGRTYINLVQDKT

-334 FEMALEIVQKYDY
+334 FEMALKIVQKYNY

-362 IIAQKAGIK
+362 VIAQKAGII
-371 GSEELFFDHIDK
+371 GNEELFFDHTNK
-383 SKARTITRERHECV
+383 SKAYTITRERHECI

-426 KKIETIQHYD
+426 KKIETVQHYD

-441 TKYRVMFEALQ
+441 TKYKVMFEEL
-452 KERPELLLKLVT
+452 KRKHPELLLKLVT
-464 DKVDKEKLSKEITKE
+464 DKEEHSKDNKLTKE
-479 PLNLSANPLLNDN
+479 PINLSNYLLFNDN
-492 EKKELEYYAID
+492 EKVELEYYAVDRDID
-503 SITFDTLLDTQ
+503 VTKFDLTND
-514 FLASKINK
+514 
-522 ATELK
+522 ELK
-527 SQVGHLK
+527 
-534 DGKLCSYDN
+534 
-543 EITSL
+543 
-548 ISEIE
+548 
-553 KFSQSSTSDSDVAKQ
+553 
-568 YVKQLSVWK
+568 W
-577 LSDLHDSFR
+577 
-586 EIIVKCVKIGI
+586 
-597 SKDAI
+597 
-602 MQFINKA
+602 
-609 VEIGLLDKER
+609 LDKVTDTFEVGVASLK
-619 FTNIKEITTVL
+619 IKKI
-630 LNKRNKD
+630 LNRLIPLGIVVRLK

>member
-1 MAHFETSNNDSI
+1 MAHSETSNNGSI
-13 KKTETMVSNN
+13 KKAETMVSNN
-23 ETKQWFV
+23 EIKQCFV

-43 GTKPTMVYFIVRIKS
+43 GTKPTMVYFIVRIKK
-58 EQVRISTGYKVYPN
+58 EQVRISTRCKVYPN

-116 GQIEMNKDTLRHYI
+116 GQIEMNKDTLKHYI
-130 YKGQIMKKIKKALN
+130 YKGQIMKEIKEALN
-144 IPQTLKNYIYND
+144 IPQTLKKYIYND
-156 ISFTDATKE
+156 ISFTDATRE
-165 NRVREVEKFESFLNG
+165 NRIREVEKFESFLNG

-244 FIDIVVTPIRQT
+244 FIDIVVTPIKQT

-264 TEDEIYLLHNYQCET
+264 TEDEIYLLHNYQCVT
-279 EKDTQIRDLFL
+279 VKDEQIRDSFLF
-290 LECTTGQR
+290 ECTTGQR
-298 FSDVNKVTNNIIH
+298 ISDVITITNNTIH

-383 SKARTITRERHECV
+383 SKAYTITRERYECV

-409 LSLRGWHYNEI
+409 LSLRGWHYHEI

-464 DKVDKEKLSKEITKE
+464 DKVNKETSKE
-479 PLNLSANPLLNDN
+479 PNNLSTNSLLNDN
-492 EKKELEYYAID
+492 VKVKPEYYAIN
-503 SITFDTLLDTQ
+503 SITFDILLDTQ
-514 FLASKINK
+514 FFASKINK
-522 ATELK
+522 AIELQ

-543 EITSL
+543 EIASL

-553 KFSQSSTSDSDVAKQ
+553 KLSQSSTSDSDVAKQ
-568 YVKQLSVWK
+568 YVKQLSVGK
-577 LSDLHDSFR
+577 LSDLHECFR
-586 EIIVKCVKIGI
+586 EMIIKCIKIGI

-609 VEIGLLDKER
+609 LEIGLLDNER
-619 FTNIKEITTVL
+619 FINIKEITTAL
-630 LNKRNKD
+630 LDKRNQD

>member
-1 MAHFETSNNDSI
+1 MAHSETSNNDSI
-13 KKTETMVSNN
+13 KKAETMVSNN
-23 ETKQWFV
+23 EIKQCFV

-43 GTKPTMVYFIVRIKS
+43 GTKPTMVYFIVRIKK
-58 EQVRISTGYKVYPN
+58 EQVRISTRCKVYPN

-116 GQIEMNKDTLRHYI
+116 GQVEMNKDTLKHYI
-130 YKGQIMKKIKKALN
+130 YKGQIMKEIKEALN
-144 IPQTLKNYIYND
+144 IPQTLKKYIYND
-156 ISFTDATKE
+156 ISFTDATRE
-165 NRVREVEKFESFLNG
+165 NRIREVEKFESFLKG

-244 FIDIVVTPIRQT
+244 FIDIVVTPIKQT

-279 EKDTQIRDLFL
+279 EKDEQIRDLFL

-383 SKARTITRERHECV
+383 SKAYTITRERYECV

-409 LSLRGWHYNEI
+409 LSLRGWHYHEI

-464 DKVDKEKLSKEITKE
+464 DKVNKETSKE
-479 PLNLSANPLLNDN
+479 PNNLSTNSLLNDN
-492 EKKELEYYAID
+492 VKVKPEYYAIN
-503 SITFDTLLDTQ
+503 SITFDILLDTQ
-514 FLASKINK
+514 FFASKINK
-522 ATELK
+522 AVELQ

-543 EITSL
+543 EIASL

-577 LSDLHDSFR
+577 LSDLHDCFR
-586 EIIVKCVKIGI
+586 KMIIKCVEIGI
-597 SKDAI
+597 SRDAI

-609 VEIGLLDKER
+609 LEIGLLDNER
-619 FTNIKEITTVL
+619 FTNIKEITTAL
-630 LNKRNKD
+630 LDKRNQD

>member
-1 MAHFETSNNDSI
+1 MAHSETSNNGSI
-13 KKTETMVSNN
+13 KKAETMVSNN
-23 ETKQWFV
+23 EIKQCFV

-43 GTKPTMVYFIVRIKS
+43 GTKPTMVYFIVRIKK
-58 EQVRISTGYKVYPN
+58 EQVRISTRCKVYPN

-116 GQIEMNKDTLRHYI
+116 GQIEMNKDTLKHYI
-130 YKGQIMKKIKKALN
+130 YKGQIMKEIKEALN
-144 IPQTLKNYIYND
+144 IPQTLKKYIYND
-156 ISFTDATKE
+156 ISFTDTTRE
-165 NRVREVEKFESFLNG
+165 NRIREVEKFESFLNG

-244 FIDIVVTPIRQT
+244 FIDIVVTPIKQT

-279 EKDTQIRDLFL
+279 EKDEQIRDLFL

-383 SKARTITRERHECV
+383 SKAYTITRERYECV

-409 LSLRGWHYNEI
+409 LSLRGWHYHEI

-464 DKVDKEKLSKEITKE
+464 DKVNKETSKE
-479 PLNLSANPLLNDN
+479 PNNLSTNSLLNDN
-492 EKKELEYYAID
+492 VKVKPEYYAIN
-503 SITFDTLLDTQ
+503 SITFDILLDTQ
-514 FLASKINK
+514 FFASKINK
-522 ATELK
+522 AIELQ

-543 EITSL
+543 EIASL

-553 KFSQSSTSDSDVAKQ
+553 KLSQSSTSDSDVAKQ
-568 YVKQLSVWK
+568 YVKQLSVGK
-577 LSDLHDSFR
+577 LSDLHECFR
-586 EIIVKCVKIGI
+586 EMIIKCIKIGI

-609 VEIGLLDKER
+609 LEIGLLDNER
-619 FTNIKEITTVL
+619 FINIKEITTAL
-630 LNKRNKD
+630 LDKRNQD

>member
-1 MAHFETSNNDSI
+1 MAHSETSNNGSI
-13 KKTETMVSNN
+13 KKAETMVSNN
-23 ETKQWFV
+23 EIKQCFV

-43 GTKPTMVYFIVRIKS
+43 GTKPTMVYFIVRIKK
-58 EQVRISTGYKVYPN
+58 EQVRISTRCKVYPN

-116 GQIEMNKDTLRHYI
+116 GQIEMNKDTLKHYI
-130 YKGQIMKKIKKALN
+130 YKGQIMKEIKEALN
-144 IPQTLKNYIYND
+144 IPQTLKKYIYND
-156 ISFTDATKE
+156 ISFTDATRE
-165 NRVREVEKFESFLNG
+165 NRIREVEKFESFLNG

-244 FIDIVVTPIRQT
+244 FIDIVVTPIKQT

-264 TEDEIYLLHNYQCET
+264 TEDEIYLLHNYHCET
-279 EKDTQIRDLFL
+279 EKDEQIRDLFL

-383 SKARTITRERHECV
+383 SKAYTITRERYECV

-409 LSLRGWHYNEI
+409 LSLRGWHYHEI

-464 DKVDKEKLSKEITKE
+464 DKVNKETSKE
-479 PLNLSANPLLNDN
+479 PNNLSTNSLLNDN
-492 EKKELEYYAID
+492 VKVKPEYYAIN
-503 SITFDTLLDTQ
+503 SITFDILLDTQ
-514 FLASKINK
+514 FFASKINK
-522 ATELK
+522 AVELQ

-543 EITSL
+543 EIASL

-553 KFSQSSTSDSDVAKQ
+553 KLSQSSTSDSDVAKQ

-577 LSDLHDSFR
+577 LSDLHDCFR
-586 EIIVKCVKIGI
+586 KMIIKCVEIGI
-597 SKDAI
+597 SRDAI

-609 VEIGLLDKER
+609 LEIGLLDNER
-619 FTNIKEITTVL
+619 FINIKEITTAL
-630 LNKRNKD
+630 LDKRNQD

>member
-1 MAHFETSNNDSI
+1 MAHSETSNNGSI
-13 KKTETMVSNN
+13 KKAETMVSNN
-23 ETKQWFV
+23 EIKQCFV

-43 GTKPTMVYFIVRIKS
+43 GTKPTMVYFIVRIKK
-58 EQVRISTGYKVYPN
+58 EQVRISTRCKVYPN

-116 GQIEMNKDTLRHYI
+116 GQIEMNKDTLKHYI
-130 YKGQIMKKIKKALN
+130 YKGQIMKEALN
-144 IPQTLKNYIYND
+144 IPQTLKKYIYND
-156 ISFTDATKE
+156 ISFTDATRE
-165 NRVREVEKFESFLNG
+165 NRIREVEKFESFLNG

-244 FIDIVVTPIRQT
+244 FIDIVVTPIKQT

-279 EKDTQIRDLFL
+279 EKDEQIRDLFL

-383 SKARTITRERHECV
+383 SKAYTITRERYECV

-409 LSLRGWHYNEI
+409 LSLRGWHYHEI

-464 DKVDKEKLSKEITKE
+464 DKVNKETRKE
-479 PLNLSANPLLNDN
+479 PNNLSTNSLLNDN
-492 EKKELEYYAID
+492 EKVKPEYYAIN
-503 SITFDTLLDTQ
+503 SITFDILLDTQ
-514 FLASKINK
+514 FFASKINK
-522 ATELK
+522 AVELQ

-543 EITSL
+543 EIASL

-577 LSDLHDSFR
+577 LSDLHDCFR
-586 EIIVKCVKIGI
+586 KMIIKCVEIGI
-597 SKDAI
+597 SRDAI

-609 VEIGLLDKER
+609 LEIGLLDNER
-619 FTNIKEITTVL
+619 FINIKEITTAL
-630 LNKRNKD
+630 LDKRNQD

>member
-1 MAHFETSNNDSI
+1 MAHSETSNNGSI
-13 KKTETMVSNN
+13 KKAETMVSNN
-23 ETKQWFV
+23 EIKQCFV

-43 GTKPTMVYFIVRIKS
+43 GTKPTMVYFIVRIKK
-58 EQVRISTGYKVYPN
+58 EQVRISTRCKVYPN

-116 GQIEMNKDTLRHYI
+116 GQIEMNKDTLKHYI
-130 YKGQIMKKIKKALN
+130 YKGQIMKEIKEALN
-144 IPQTLKNYIYND
+144 IPQTLKKYIYND
-156 ISFTDATKE
+156 ISFTDATRE
-165 NRVREVEKFESFLNG
+165 NRIREVEKFESFLNG

-205 EGKNEDGTASPAT
+205 EGKNEDGTASPET

-244 FIDIVVTPIRQT
+244 FIDIVVTPIKQT

-279 EKDTQIRDLFL
+279 EKDEQIRDLFL

-383 SKARTITRERHECV
+383 SKAYTITRERYECV

-409 LSLRGWHYNEI
+409 LSLRGWHYHEI

-464 DKVDKEKLSKEITKE
+464 DKVNKETSKE
-479 PLNLSANPLLNDN
+479 PNNLSTNSLLNDN
-492 EKKELEYYAID
+492 VKVKPEYYAIN
-503 SITFDTLLDTQ
+503 SITFDILLDTQ
-514 FLASKINK
+514 FFASKINK
-522 ATELK
+522 AVELQ

-543 EITSL
+543 EIASL

-553 KFSQSSTSDSDVAKQ
+553 KLSQSSTSDSDVAKQ

-577 LSDLHDSFR
+577 LSDLHDCFR
-586 EIIVKCVKIGI
+586 KMIIKCVEIGI
-597 SKDAI
+597 SRDAI

-609 VEIGLLDKER
+609 LEIGLLDNER
-619 FTNIKEITTVL
+619 FINIKEITTAL
-630 LNKRNKD
+630 LDKRNQD

>member
-1 MAHFETSNNDSI
+1 MQSKTSNNDSI
-13 KKTETMVSNN
+13 KKAETMVSNN
-23 ETKQWFV
+23 EIKQCFV

-43 GTKPTMVYFIVRIKS
+43 GTKPTMVYFIVRIKN
-58 EQVRISTGYKVYPN
+58 EQVRISTRCKVYPN

-103 NQRFDEYKYLVNC
+103 NQRFDEFKYLVNC
-116 GQIEMNKDTLRHYI
+116 GQIEMNKDTLKHYI
-130 YKGQIMKKIKKALN
+130 YKGQIMKEIKEALS

-156 ISFTDATKE
+156 ISFTDATRE

-180 RVLNSYSE
+180 RILNSYSE

-244 FIDIVVTPIRQT
+244 FIDIVVTPIKQT

-279 EKDTQIRDLFL
+279 EKDEQIRDLFL

-383 SKARTITRERHECV
+383 SKAYTITRERHECV

-409 LSLRGWHYNEI
+409 LSLRGWHYHEI

-452 KERPELLLKLVT
+452 KGRPELLLKLVT
-464 DKVDKEKLSKEITKE
+464 DKVDKEKLCKETTKE
-479 PLNLSANPLLNDN
+479 PSNLSTNSLLNDN
-492 EKKELEYYAID
+492 KKVELEYYAID

-514 FLASKINK
+514 FFASKINK
-522 ATELK
+522 AAELQ
-527 SQVGHLK
+527 SQVGHVK
-534 DGKLCSYDN
+534 DGKMCSYN
-543 EITSL
+543 KEIDSL
-548 ISEIE
+548 VSEIE
-553 KFSQSSTSDSDVAKQ
+553 NFAQSSTPDFDVAKQ
-568 YVKQLSVWK
+568 YVEQLSVWK
-577 LSDLHDSFR
+577 QSDLNDSFK
-586 EIIVKCVKIGI
+586 ELIINCINIGV
-597 SKDAI
+597 SKNTV
-602 MQFINKA
+602 MLFINKA
-609 VEIGLLDKER
+609 LEMGLLDKER
-619 FTNIKEITTVL
+619 FTNIKEITTAIL
-630 LNKRNKD
+630 DKRNKG

>member
-1 MAHFETSNNDSI
+1 MAHSETSNNGSI
-13 KKTETMVSNN
+13 KKAETMVSNN
-23 ETKQWFV
+23 EIKQCFV

-43 GTKPTMVYFIVRIKS
+43 GTKPTMVYFIVRIKK
-58 EQVRISTGYKVYPN
+58 EQVRISTRCKVYPN

-116 GQIEMNKDTLRHYI
+116 GQIEMNKDTLKHYI
-130 YKGQIMKKIKKALN
+130 YKGQIMKEIKEALN
-144 IPQTLKNYIYND
+144 IPQTLKKYIYND
-156 ISFTDATKE
+156 ISFTDATRE
-165 NRVREVEKFESFLNG
+165 NRIREVEKFESFLNG

-244 FIDIVVTPIRQT
+244 FIDIVVTPIKQT

-279 EKDTQIRDLFL
+279 EKDEQIRDLFL

-383 SKARTITRERHECV
+383 SKAYTITRERYECV

-409 LSLRGWHYNEI
+409 LSLRGWHYHEI

-464 DKVDKEKLSKEITKE
+464 DKVNKETSKE
-479 PLNLSANPLLNDN
+479 PNNLSTNSLLNDN
-492 EKKELEYYAID
+492 VKVKPEYYAIN
-503 SITFDTLLDTQ
+503 SITFDILLDTQ
-514 FLASKINK
+514 FFASKINK
-522 ATELK
+522 AVELQ

-543 EITSL
+543 EIASL

-577 LSDLHDSFR
+577 LSDLHDCFR
-586 EIIVKCVKIGI
+586 KMIIKCVKIGI

-609 VEIGLLDKER
+609 LEIGLLDNAR
-619 FTNIKEITTVL
+619 FTNIKEITTAL
-630 LNKRNKD
+630 LDKRNQD

>member
-1 MAHFETSNNDSI
+1 MAHSETSNNGSI
-13 KKTETMVSNN
+13 KKAETMVSNN
-23 ETKQWFV
+23 EIKQCFV

-43 GTKPTMVYFIVRIKS
+43 GTKPTMVYFIVRIKK
-58 EQVRISTGYKVYPN
+58 EQVRISTRCKVYPN

-116 GQIEMNKDTLRHYI
+116 GQIEMNKDTLKHYI
-130 YKGQIMKKIKKALN
+130 YKGQIMKEIKEALN
-144 IPQTLKNYIYND
+144 IPQTLKKYIYND
-156 ISFTDATKE
+156 ISFTDATRE
-165 NRVREVEKFESFLNG
+165 NRIREVEKFESFLNG

-244 FIDIVVTPIRQT
+244 FIDIVVTPIKQT

-279 EKDTQIRDLFL
+279 EKDEQIRDLFL

-383 SKARTITRERHECV
+383 SKAYTITRERYECV

-409 LSLRGWHYNEI
+409 LSLRGWHYHEI

-464 DKVDKEKLSKEITKE
+464 DKVNKETSKE
-479 PLNLSANPLLNDN
+479 PNNLSTNSLLNDN
-492 EKKELEYYAID
+492 VKVKPEYYAIN
-503 SITFDTLLDTQ
+503 SITFDILLDTQ
-514 FLASKINK
+514 FFASKINK
-522 ATELK
+522 AVELQ

-543 EITSL
+543 EIASL

-553 KFSQSSTSDSDVAKQ
+553 KLSQSSTSDSDVAKQ
-568 YVKQLSVWK
+568 YETQLSVGK
-577 LSDLHDSFR
+577 LSDLHECFR
-586 EIIVKCVKIGI
+586 EMIIKCVKIGI

-609 VEIGLLDKER
+609 LEIGLLDNAR
-619 FTNIKEITTVL
+619 FTNIKEITTAL
-630 LNKRNKD
+630 LDKRNQD

>member
-1 MAHFETSNNDSI
+1 MAHSETSNNDSI
-13 KKTETMVSNN
+13 KKAETMVSNN
-23 ETKQWFV
+23 EIKQCFV

-43 GTKPTMVYFIVRIKS
+43 GTKPTMVYFIVRIKK
-58 EQVRISTGYKVYPN
+58 EQVRISTRCKVYPN

-116 GQIEMNKDTLRHYI
+116 GQVEMNKDTLKHYI
-130 YKGQIMKKIKKALN
+130 YKGQIMKEIKEALN
-144 IPQTLKNYIYND
+144 IPQTLKKYIYND
-156 ISFTDATKE
+156 ISFTDATRE
-165 NRVREVEKFESFLNG
+165 NRIREVEKFESFLKG

-244 FIDIVVTPIRQT
+244 FIDIVVTPIKQT

-279 EKDTQIRDLFL
+279 EKDEQIRDLFL

-383 SKARTITRERHECV
+383 SKAYTITRERYECV

-409 LSLRGWHYNEI
+409 LSLRGWHYHEI

-464 DKVDKEKLSKEITKE
+464 DKVNKETSKE
-479 PLNLSANPLLNDN
+479 PNNLSTNSLLNDN
-492 EKKELEYYAID
+492 VKVKPEYYAIN
-503 SITFDTLLDTQ
+503 SITFDILLDTQ
-514 FLASKINK
+514 FFASKINK
-522 ATELK
+522 AVELQ

-543 EITSL
+543 EIASL

-568 YVKQLSVWK
+568 YVKQLSVGK
-577 LSDLHDSFR
+577 LSYLHECFR
-586 EIIVKCVKIGI
+586 EMIIKCVKIGI
-597 SKDAI
+597 SRDAI

-609 VEIGLLDKER
+609 LEIGLLDNER
-619 FTNIKEITTVL
+619 FINIKEITTAL
-630 LNKRNKD
+630 LDKRNQD